1 MIRDIEL
8 LKLVQDI
15 APLDT
20 QEDWDN
26 SGWQIR
32 LKPGFSRV
40 MTALE
45 IRSDVIGEAEREGCD
60 LIFTHHPLIFGE
72 INSVDNNT
80 VIGKQ
85 ISSLISSG
93 ISVFSLHTP
102 FDKCRGGINDSFG
115 ELLGLE
121 NIRLVDGD
129 SDDYT
134 GGYLRTGDLPD
145 PLSLKEFI
153 ERASVALGIIPS
165 HFRYSGD
172 TRARISKICWCC
184 GAATDFMDLAI
195 KEGCDLFISGDLK
208 YHTAQAAAEQGLNVL
223 DPGHYGTEKHF
234 VQAMA
239 QILKEAFPGDADNII
254 ESKTN
259 IDPFAF

>member
-8 LKLVQDI
+8 LKLVQNI
-15 APLDT
+15 APLET

-32 LKPGFSRV
+32 LKPEFSRV

-45 IRSDVIGEAEREGCD
+45 IRSDVIEEAKREGCD
-60 LIFTHHPLIFGE
+60 LIFTHHPLIFGD
-72 INSVDNNT
+72 IGCVDNNT
-80 VIGKQ
+80 VIGNQ
-85 ISSLISSG
+85 IASLISAG

-102 FDKCRGGINDSFG
+102 FDKCKGGINDSFG
-115 ELLGLE
+115 ELLGLR
-121 NIRLVDGD
+121 NVRLVQGD
-129 SDDYT
+129 SEDYT
-134 GGYLRTGDLPD
+134 GGYLRAGDLTS

-153 ERASVALGIIPS
+153 ERASVVLGIIPS

-172 TRARISKICWCC
+172 TRAKISKVCWCC
-184 GAATDFMDLAI
+184 GAGVDLMDLAI

-208 YHTAQAAAEQGLNVL
+208 YHPAQAAVEQGLNVL

-239 QILKEAFPGDADNII
+239 KILKEAFPEEADNII

>member
-1 MIRDIEL
+1 MIRDTEL
-8 LKLVQDI
+8 LKLIDNI

-20 QEDWDN
+20 QEEWDN

-32 LKPGFSRV
+32 LKPEFSRV

-45 IRSDVIGEAEREGCD
+45 IRSDVVEEAKREGCD
-60 LIFTHHPLIFGE
+60 LIFTHHPLIFDDL
-72 INSVDNNT
+72 NRVDNNEF
-80 VIGKQ
+80 IGNN
-85 ISSLISSG
+85 ISSLISAG

-115 ELLGLE
+115 DLLGLD
-121 NIRLVDGD
+121 NIRLVKGD
-129 SDDYT
+129 SGDYT
-134 GGYLRTGDLPD
+134 GGYLRCGELPE
-145 PLSLKEFI
+145 PESLQKFI
-153 ERASVALGIIPS
+153 ERASLALDMLPS
-165 HFRYSGD
+165 RFRYSGD
-172 TRARISKICWCC
+172 IRVKISKICWCC
-184 GAATDFMDLAI
+184 GAGTEFMDLAI

-208 YHTAQAAAEQGLNVL
+208 YHTAQAAREQGLNVL

-234 VQAMA
+234 VRSMA
-239 QILKEAFPGDADNII
+239 QILRDAFPDEADSII